1 MFSILHISDLH
12 RSPRDPISNAELL
25 SALVMDRE
33 RYVNEDPPIRAPD
46 AVIVSGDIIQGVPLR
61 APNAAVELANQYGV
75 AEAFLRDVA
84 NQFVGGDHSR
94 VVVVPGNHDID
105 WNVARSA
112 MTLVGVEDAPANLA
126 ATLLVDESQYRWNWK
141 TRELYHISDDARYA
155 SRLDAYWDFH
165 DRFYAGVAGLLRVN
179 RGADAN
185 LFSLCDGRIGV
196 AAFNSCH
203 GNDCFAFH
211 GRIPGH
217 VVAQTNMDLFAP
229 PHAFDLHMA
238 VWHHSVEGPPYR
250 TDYMDV
256 ETVRAMI
263 GRGFRLGLYGH
274 QHRAQAAP
282 HQVYLP
288 DRETMG
294 VVSAGSLCAGAE
306 ELPPGQH
313 RQYNVIEIADD
324 FQSVKV
330 HVRTMTAG
338 NLFGR
343 TPLMSFGGKSY
354 AALEW
359 ELPPDLG
366 GRRATAAVARVR
378 AAVVNA
384 EAQLRGG
391 DPAACIRTL
400 RPHRPKLDDYGRRLL
415 LEAATATPEWNL
427 VIELTEPPAS
437 VQDLVTRVSAHVAQ
451 RDLGGGRAA
460 LDQFARTLNLD
471 AATERDLRARL
482 DVEGAVGQ

>member
-61 APNAAVELANQYGV
+61 APNAAAELANQYSS
-75 AEAFLRDVA
+75 AEAFLREVA
-84 NQFVGGDHSR
+84 NQFVAGDRSR
-94 VVVVPGNHDID
+94 VIVVPGNHDID

-112 MTLVGVEDAPANLA
+112 MSLVGVEDAPSNLA
-126 ATLLVDESQYRWNWK
+126 ATLFADESQYRWNWK
-141 TRELYHISDDARYA
+141 TRELYRISDDARYA
-155 SRLDAYWDFH
+155 SRLDAYWEFH
-165 DRFYAGVAGLLRVN
+165 DRFYAGVGGLLRVS
-179 RGADAN
+179 RGAEAN

-217 VVAQTNMDLFAP
+217 VVAQANMDLFAAP
-229 PHAFDLHMA
+229 NSFDLHVA
-238 VWHHSVEGPPYR
+238 VWHHSIEGPPYR

-282 HQVYLP
+282 HQVHLP
-288 DRETMG
+288 DRETMA

-313 RQYNVIEIADD
+313 RQYNVVEVADD
-324 FQSVKV
+324 FRSARV

-354 AALEW
+354 AGLEW

-378 AAVVNA
+378 AAVQNA

-391 DPAACIRTL
+391 DAVGCIQTL
-400 RPHRPKLDDYGRRLL
+400 RAHRPRLDDYGRRLL
-415 LEAATATPEWNL
+415 LEAATASLDWQFVL
-427 VIELTEPPAS
+427 ELTEPPTS
-437 VQDLVTRVSAHVAQ
+437 IQDLVTRVSAFVATGD
-451 RDLGGGRAA
+451 REGGLAA
-460 LDQFARTLNLD
+460 LENFARALNLD
-471 AATERDLRARL
+471 AATERELPARVDL
-482 DVEGAVGQ
+482 EAVVAQ